1 MKKMNRKNKI
11 ATAAAIVLSLS
22 LLSGCVS
29 AAPSAPVASG
39 ASSQGG
45 QTVGTILLS
54 VNPEIE
60 IDYDLQGLVR
70 DVEGK
75 NEDGKKVVQN
85 YTDYAGKECQ
95 TVVSELVEE
104 IYQEGYLNSTI
115 DGHAKNIV
123 VKLEEGSKYPDDAFL
138 EEMAQGVRSTVEAHQ
153 LGSSAMTVDE
163 SDYTSNGYIGLEK
176 AKELVLAQLGLDEAQ
191 FTEKDYELDDGVY
204 ELEFTAG
211 GTEYDFEVNAVT
223 GKIMKADYE
232 NNDDWGRTGTSG
244 TSSSQGSDIGV
255 EKAKEIALN
264 QAGVSASQVTLW
276 EKAKRD
282 GNVYDIE
289 FKANGKEYD
298 FEIHATSGQ
307 VLEYDNEWDDDV
319 QTGTA
324 NSGNTSGNTGSSN
337 STSGSS
343 TSNNTSSSTS
353 NSNTSSDI
361 GVEKAKQIAL
371 SHAGVKASAV
381 TRWEKAKRD
390 GNAYD
395 IEFKANGKEYDYEI
409 HATSG
414 KVLEYDHEWDDDAY
428 TGTNNSGNTSGNTGS
443 SNSNSNNNTSSDIG
457 VEKAKQIAL
466 SQAGV
471 SASQVTLW
479 EKAKRDGNVY
489 DIEFRANGMEYDFEI
504 HATSGKVLE
513 YNKEQDDDYYA
524 GNGSGN
530 SNSQSGNIG
539 TEKAKQIALSHAGV
553 SAGQVTRWE
562 KVELD
567 DGAYDVEFKAN
578 GMEYS
583 FEIHATSGKVLE
595 YDCERD
601 D

>member
-11 ATAAAIVLSLS
+11 ATAAAVVVSLS

-29 AAPSAPVASG
+29 ANPSAPAASG
-39 ASSQGG
+39 TSSQGD

-60 IDYDLQGLVR
+60 VDYDLQGLVQ

-85 YTDYAGKECQ
+85 YTGYAGKECQ

-104 IYQEGYLNSTI
+104 IYQEGYFDNTI
-115 DGHAKNIV
+115 DGHTKNIV
-123 VKLEEGSKYPDDAFL
+123 VKLEEGSRYPDDAFL
-138 EEMAQGVRSTVEAHQ
+138 EEVAEGVRSTVEAHK
-153 LGSSAMTVDE
+153 LDSSAMTVDE
-163 SDYTSNGYIGLEK
+163 SDYTSNGYIGLDK

-204 ELEFTAG
+204 ELEFTSN
-211 GTEYDFEVNAVT
+211 GTEYDFEVDAVT

-232 NNDDWGRTGTSG
+232 NNDDWGSAGTTE
-244 TSSSQGSDIGV
+244 TSSSQGTTDIGV
-255 EKAKEIALN
+255 EKAKEIALT
-264 QAGVSASQVTLW
+264 QAGIKASDVTVW

-282 GNVYDIE
+282 GNAYDIE

-298 FEIHATSGQ
+298 YEIHATSGK
-307 VLEYDNEWDDDV
+307 VLEYDHEWDDDAY
-319 QTGTA
+319 TG
-324 NSGNTSGNTGSSN
+324 NNN
-337 STSGSS
+337 
-343 TSNNTSSSTS
+343 TSNNNGNNNS
-353 NSNTSSDI
+353 NNNNNTNNNTSSDI

-371 SHAGVKASAV
+371 SHAGVSASQV

-428 TGTNNSGNTSGNTGS
+428 TGNNNTSNNNGNNNSNNNNNT
-443 SNSNSNNNTSSDIG
+443 NNNTSSDIG

-466 SQAGV
+466 SHAGV
-471 SASQVTLW
+471 SASQVTRW
-479 EKAKRDGNVY
+479 EKAKRDDNVY
-489 DIEFRANGMEYDFEI
+489 DIEFRANGMEYDYEI
-504 HATSGKVLE
+504 HATSGKVVE
-513 YNKEQDDDYYA
+513 YNQEKDDDYYE

-530 SNSQSGNIG
+530 SNNQGGKISADQ
-539 TEKAKQIALSHAGV
+539 AKEIALSHAGV

-567 DGAYDVEFKAN
+567 DGAYEVEFKAN

-583 FEIHATSGKVLE
+583 FEIQASSGKVLE
-595 YDCERD
+595 YDVEWD

>member
-11 ATAAAIVLSLS
+11 ATAAAVVLSLS
-22 LLSGCVS
+22 LLSGC
-29 AAPSAPVASG
+29 ASAPSG
-39 ASSQGG
+39 ASSASGTSSQEN

-60 IDYDLQGLVR
+60 VDYDLQGLVQ

-104 IYQEGYLNSTI
+104 IYQEGYFNSTI
-115 DGHAKNIV
+115 DGHTKNIV

-138 EEMAQGVRSTVEAHQ
+138 EKVAQGVRTTVEAHQ

-211 GTEYDFEVNAVT
+211 GTEYDFEVDAVT

-232 NNDDWGRTGTSG
+232 NNNDWGHTGTSS

-264 QAGVSASQVTLW
+264 QAGVNASQVTLW
-276 EKAKRD
+276 EKTKRD

-307 VLEYDNEWDDDV
+307 VLEYDHEWDDDV

-324 NSGNTSGNTGSSN
+324 NSGNTSGNTSSSN
-337 STSGSS
+337 STSG
-343 TSNNTSSSTS
+343 NNTSSSTS
-353 NSNTSSDI
+353 SNTSSSTNNSNNTSSDI

-371 SHAGVKASAV
+371 SHAGVSASQV

-414 KVLEYDHEWDDDAY
+414 KILEYDHEWDDDAAMN
-428 TGTNNSGNTSGNTGS
+428 TNTSNNSSS
-443 SNSNSNNNTSSDIG
+443 SNNTATDIG
-457 VEKAKQIAL
+457 LEKAKEIAL
-466 SQAGV
+466 TQAGV
-471 SASQVTLW
+471 SASQVTRW
-479 EKAKRDGNVY
+479 DKAKRDGNVY
-489 DIEFRANGMEYDFEI
+489 DIEFRAGGMEYDFEI

-539 TEKAKQIALSHAGV
+539 TEKAKQIALSHAGI
-553 SAGQVTRWE
+553 SASQVTRWE

-583 FEIHATSGKVLE
+583 FEIHSTSGKVLE

>member
-11 ATAAAIVLSLS
+11 ATAAAVVVSLS

-29 AAPSAPVASG
+29 ANPSAPAASG
-39 ASSQGG
+39 TSSQGD

-60 IDYDLQGLVR
+60 VDYDLQGLVQ

-85 YTDYAGKECQ
+85 YTGYAGKECQ

-104 IYQEGYLNSTI
+104 IYQEGYFDNTI
-115 DGHAKNIV
+115 DGHTKNIV
-123 VKLEEGSKYPDDAFL
+123 VKLEEGSRYPDDAFL
-138 EEMAQGVRSTVEAHQ
+138 EEVAEGVRSTVESHK
-153 LGSSAMTVDE
+153 LDSSAMTVDE
-163 SDYTSNGYIGLEK
+163 SDYTSNGYIGLDK

-204 ELEFTAG
+204 ELEFTAN
-211 GTEYDFEVNAVT
+211 GTEYDFEVDAVT

-232 NNDDWGRTGTSG
+232 NNDDWGSAGTTE
-244 TSSSQGSDIGV
+244 TSSSQGTTDIGV
-255 EKAKEIALN
+255 EKAKEIALT
-264 QAGVSASQVTLW
+264 QAG
-276 EKAKRD
+276 
-282 GNVYDIE
+282 I
-289 FKANGKEYD
+289 
-298 FEIHATSGQ
+298 
-307 VLEYDNEWDDDV
+307 
-319 QTGTA
+319 
-324 NSGNTSGNTGSSN
+324 
-337 STSGSS
+337 
-343 TSNNTSSSTS
+343 
-353 NSNTSSDI
+353 
-361 GVEKAKQIAL
+361 
-371 SHAGVKASAV
+371 KASDV
-381 TRWEKAKRD
+381 TVWEKAKRD

-428 TGTNNSGNTSGNTGS
+428 TGNNNTSNNNGN
-443 SNSNSNNNTSSDIG
+443 NNSNNNTSSDIG

-466 SQAGV
+466 SHAGV
-471 SASQVTLW
+471 SASQVTRW
-479 EKAKRDGNVY
+479 EKAKRDDNVY
-489 DIEFRANGMEYDFEI
+489 DIEFRANGMEYDYEI
-504 HATSGKVLE
+504 HATSGKVVE
-513 YNKEQDDDYYA
+513 YNQEKDDDYYE

-530 SNSQSGNIG
+530 SNNQGGKISADQ
-539 TEKAKQIALSHAGV
+539 AKEIALSHAGV

-567 DGAYDVEFKAN
+567 DGAYEVEFKAN

-583 FEIHATSGKVLE
+583 FEIQASSGKVLE
-595 YDCERD
+595 YDVEWD